1 MSEHCVNARIGKKKP
16 QFKTIGASFR
26 QQQAGAGHRRLRVR
40 RREAVLRHLPRQEA
54 AQGRQLDRLSRLH
67 RTFRL
72 GF

>member
-1 MSEHCVNARIGKKKP
+1 MIP
-16 QFKTIGASFR
+16 GASFR

-72 GF
+72 GL